1 MQNEKFTALLNG
13 KDTRAFAQAASTD
26 AIYALLNAAG
36 DPGASVPRCFT
47 VETASVTEI
56 KKVSDPEKLA
66 YVEGERFDPTGM
78 ELAERETTA
87 PQAVVQK
94 CLKKRFRNHAG
105 IKNPAGGLAHRPD
118 RSA

>member
-36 DPGASVPRCFT
+36 DPGASVPHCFT

-87 PQAVVQK
+87 PQPLFKSA
-94 CLKKRFRNHAG
+94 LKNAFG
-105 IKNPAGGLAHRPD
+105 IMRA
-118 RSA
+118 

>member
-36 DPGASVPRCFT
+36 DPGASVLRCFT

-66 YVEGERFDPTGM
+66 YVEGERFDPPG
-78 ELAERETTA
+78 LALADRETTA
-87 PQAVVQK
+87 PQPWSKSA
-94 CLKKRFRNHAG
+94 LKNAFG
-105 IKNPAGGLAHRPD
+105 IMRA
-118 RSA
+118 

>member
-26 AIYALLNAAG
+26 AIYALLNAAS

-87 PQAVVQK
+87 PQLLFKSA
-94 CLKKRFRNHAG
+94 LKNAFG
-105 IKNPAGGLAHRPD
+105 IMRA
-118 RSA
+118 

>member
-78 ELAERETTA
+78 ELVERETTA
-87 PQAVVQK
+87 PQPLFKSA
-94 CLKKRFRNHAG
+94 LNNAFG
-105 IKNPAGGLAHRPD
+105 IMRA
-118 RSA
+118 

>member
-1 MQNEKFTALLNG
+1 MVFRYRCIQ
-13 KDTRAFAQAASTD
+13 
-26 AIYALLNAAG
+26 IYNDWL
-36 DPGASVPRCFT
+36 VPRCFT

-87 PQAVVQK
+87 PQPLFKSA
-94 CLKKRFRNHAG
+94 LKKRFQNHAG
-105 IKNPAGGLAHRPD
+105 IKNPAGGQAHRPD
-118 RSA
+118 RTA